1 MEVPLSFLRWLL
13 RLFYGLLALL
23 CIAIGIY
30 FAVDNPETISPS
42 LGGYALRSGSVGFWL
57 IAFLLFGVLLGFLV
71 SLLPY
76 YAERRRARGLER
88 QMQRLERELYTV
100 RRQVSGD

>member
-1 MEVPLSFLRWLL
+1 MSFLRWLL

-23 CIAIGIY
+23 CIAIGVY
-30 FAVDNPETISPS
+30 FAVDNPDTIAPK
-42 LGGYALRSGSVGFWL
+42 LAGNTLPSGSVGFWL
-57 IAFLLFGVLLGFLV
+57 IGFLLFGLLLGFIV

-76 YAERRRARGLER
+76 YAERRRASGLER
-88 QMQRLERELYTV
+88 QLQRLERELHSV

>member
-1 MEVPLSFLRWLL
+1 MSFLRWLL

-23 CIAIGIY
+23 CIGIGVY
-30 FAVDNPETISPS
+30 FAVDNPESISPNFV
-42 LGGYALRSGSVGFWL
+42 GYTLPPGSVGFWL
-57 IAFLLFGVLLGFLV
+57 IGFLLFGLLLGFIV
-71 SLLPY
+71 SLLPL

-88 QMQRLERELYTV
+88 QLLRVERELHTV

>member
-1 MEVPLSFLRWLL
+1 MSFLRWLL

-23 CIAIGIY
+23 CIAVGVY
-30 FAVDNPETISPS
+30 FAVDNPDAIAPNFA
-42 LGGYALRSGSVGFWL
+42 GYALPSGSVGFWL
-57 IAFLLFGVLLGFLV
+57 IGFLLLGLLLGFVV
-71 SLLPY
+71 SLVPF

-88 QMQRLERELYTV
+88 QLQRLERELQTV